1 MRVATL
7 FIIILPAVLGLDSM
21 WMSEAKA
28 QSSPPSQNDTA
39 VMGTSKSPAV
49 SSEQT
54 LKDDPVCDPTY
65 RPAITKIEPDEF
77 QAGAKIVIMGENFG
91 KKKDCLHEVTFGAEK
106 ATDFTLKGDDKI
118 EVTVPDGVVT
128 GMVFVSVVTGGG
140 AAKTAVLVKK

>member
-7 FIIILPAVLGLDSM
+7 FVIILLSVFGLDSM

-28 QSSPPSQNDTA
+28 QSSPPSQNDSA
-39 VMGTSKSPAV
+39 IMDTSETPTV

-54 LKDDPVCDPTY
+54 LKEDPVCDPTY
-65 RPAITKIEPDEF
+65 RPKITKIEPDEF
-77 QAGAKIVIMGENFG
+77 QAGAKIVIMGEYFG
-91 KKKDCLHEVTFGAEK
+91 KNNDCLHEVTFGAEK

-118 EVTVPDGVVT
+118 EVTVPDNVPT

>member
-7 FIIILPAVLGLDSM
+7 FVIILPAVLGLPSM

-28 QSSPPSQNDTA
+28 QSSPSPQNDTA
-39 VMGTSKSPAV
+39 IMGTSESPTV

-65 RPAITKIEPDEF
+65 RPTITKIEPDEF
-77 QAGAKIVIMGENFG
+77 QAGAKIVIMGEHFG
-91 KKKDCLHEVTFGAEK
+91 KKKDCLHEVTFGPVK
-106 ATDFTLKGDDKI
+106 ATEFTLQGDDKI
-118 EVTVPDGVVT
+118 EVTVPDSVAT
-128 GMVFVSVVTGGG
+128 GMLFVSVVTGGG

>member
-7 FIIILPAVLGLDSM
+7 FVIILLAVLGLDSM

-39 VMGTSKSPAV
+39 IMGTSGSPTV

-65 RPAITKIEPDEF
+65 RPTITKIEPDEF
-77 QAGAKIVIMGENFG
+77 QAGAKIVIMGEYFG
-91 KKKDCLHEVTFGAEK
+91 KKQGCLHEVTFGAEK

-118 EVTVPDGVVT
+118 EVTVPDGVAP